1 MTLCYRSTRQED
13 VPVSSAVSVPDE
25 MTPRNMPAPHKS
37 QVFIELNFFT
47 WKLNIIMIDTCSTV

>member
-37 QVFIELNFFT
+37 QVFIELNFFYLEI
-47 WKLNIIMIDTCSTV
+47 KYYYDRYK